1 MNYELIVAM
10 SKNGVIGNNN
20 KLPWYIPEDLVN
32 FSELTKGHIIIM
44 GRKTFESLPNGPL
57 KNRLNVVLSRTIY
70 NNNNNFDENVL
81 FTTMDYLN
89 TILKLHQKH
98 NQKIFII
105 GGSEIY
111 NIFIEQ
117 CNKLHITMVD
127 EIIDGDSYFPFDK
140 NFLTT
145 YYKVVNKSEI
155 LYSKN
160 KNIPYQYFSYIR
172 K

>member
-1 MNYELIVAM
+1 MNYEIIVAM
-10 SKNGVIGNNN
+10 SKNYVIGCDN
-20 KLPWYIPEDLVN
+20 KLPWHIPEDLVN

-44 GRKTFESLPNGPL
+44 GRKTFESLHNGPL

-70 NNNNNFDENVL
+70 NNDNFNDNVL
-81 FTTMDYLN
+81 FTTMEDMN
-89 TILKLHQKH
+89 NIIKTNQKN

-111 NIFIEQ
+111 KIFIEK

-127 EIIDGDSYFPFDK
+127 EIIDGDIYFPFDK
-140 NFLTT
+140 EYLEQYFELE
-145 YYKVVNKSEI
+145 KMSEI

-160 KNIPYQYFSYIR
+160 KNVPYQYVTYKR

>member
-57 KNRLNVVLSRTIY
+57 KNRLNMVLSRTIY
-70 NNNNNFDENVL
+70 NNNNFDENVL

-98 NQKIFII
+98 NQKVFII

-111 NIFIEQ
+111 NIFIEH

-140 NFLTT
+140 EYLRT
-145 YYKVVNKSEI
+145 YYKLVNKSEI

-160 KNIPYQYFSYIR
+160 KNIPYQYLSYIR

>member
-111 NIFIEQ
+111 NIFIED
-117 CNKLHITMVD
+117 CNKLHIR
-127 EIIDGDSYFPFDK
+127 
-140 NFLTT
+140 
-145 YYKVVNKSEI
+145 
-155 LYSKN
+155 YSTC
-160 KNIPYQYFSYIR
+160 F
-172 K
+172 

>member
-1 MNYELIVAM
+1 MNYELIVAI

-70 NNNNNFDENVL
+70 NNIFYDNVL
-81 FTTMDYLN
+81 FTPMEDMNNIIKTN
-89 TILKLHQKH
+89 QKY

-111 NIFIEQ
+111 KIFIEN
-117 CNKLHITMVD
+117 CNKLHITMID

-140 NFLTT
+140 EYLEEYFQVE
-145 YYKVVNKSEI
+145 KIAEI

-160 KNIPYQYFSYIR
+160 KNIPYQYLTYDR

>member
-160 KNIPYQYFSYIR
+160 KNIPYQYMTYDR

>member
-70 NNNNNFDENVL
+70 NNNFCIFWL
-81 FTTMDYLN
+81 
-89 TILKLHQKH
+89 QH
-98 NQKIFII
+98 NLSQ
-105 GGSEIY
+105 
-111 NIFIEQ
+111 
-117 CNKLHITMVD
+117 
-127 EIIDGDSYFPFDK
+127 
-140 NFLTT
+140 
-145 YYKVVNKSEI
+145 
-155 LYSKN
+155 
-160 KNIPYQYFSYIR
+160 
-172 K
+172 